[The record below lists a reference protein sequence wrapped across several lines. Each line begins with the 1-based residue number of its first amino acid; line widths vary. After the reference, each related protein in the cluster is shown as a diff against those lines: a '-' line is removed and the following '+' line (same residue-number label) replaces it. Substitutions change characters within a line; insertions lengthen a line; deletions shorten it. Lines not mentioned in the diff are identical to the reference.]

1 MKNTGQVWK
10 NLSKIFSNVIVL
22 KNVNILNKTFGYEIL
37 GLLHKKQNKK
47 KLLKIFTLPMKILSS
62 SVT

>member
-47 KLLKIFTLPMKILSS
+47 KNYSRYSHYL
-62 SVT
+62 